1 MLAHRPTTD
10 GGGSY
15 SVQESDEELI
25 GRLAGGEI
33 AALDILYARYAR
45 PVFSLALRVLGDEAE
60 AEEVTQ
66 DVFERAWRHA
76 PSFDRSRGRF
86 GTWLLSMTHHVAID
100 AVRRRRRRPVAVG
113 GESGELALQL
123 LADPKIDVAA
133 STIEHVAGAQIRA
146 ALLALPEP
154 QRQAIELAYFRG
166 MSHLEIAATLGDPLG
181 TVKARI
187 RRGMERLRAALD
199 GLGLEGE
206 EP

>member
-1 MLAHRPTTD
+1 MAEEVAQAGRMLAHRPTTD

-76 PSFDRSRGRF
+76 HAFDRARGRLA
-86 GTWLLSMTHHVAID
+86 TWLLSMTHHLAID
-100 AVRRRRRRPVAVG
+100 AVRRRQRRPQV
-113 GESGELALQL
+113 
-123 LADPKIDVAA
+123 
-133 STIEHVAGAQIRA
+133 VAGDGGAVAIR
-146 ALLALPEP
+146 LAP
-154 QRQAIELAYFRG
+154 
-166 MSHLEIAATLGDPLG
+166 D
-181 TVKARI
+181 
-187 RRGMERLRAALD
+187 
-199 GLGLEGE
+199 
-206 EP
+206 